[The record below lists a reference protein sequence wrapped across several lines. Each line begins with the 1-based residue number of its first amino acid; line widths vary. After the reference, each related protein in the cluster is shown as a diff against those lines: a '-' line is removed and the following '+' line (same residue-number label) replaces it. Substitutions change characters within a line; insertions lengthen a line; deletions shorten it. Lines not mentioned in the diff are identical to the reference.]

1 MALEPSVGPEP
12 ELLDGRQTLPWDY
25 FPLARDPL
33 NGWQLEAV
41 SQTTSYFGWSFSAR
55 QPRTS
60 AVNIE
65 PSGAR
70 AIWWG
75 SK

>member
-41 SQTTSYFGWSFSAR
+41 SQTTSYFGA
-55 QPRTS
+55 
-60 AVNIE
+60 
-65 PSGAR
+65 GAFQR
-70 AIWWG
+70 A
-75 SK
+75 SLELQR